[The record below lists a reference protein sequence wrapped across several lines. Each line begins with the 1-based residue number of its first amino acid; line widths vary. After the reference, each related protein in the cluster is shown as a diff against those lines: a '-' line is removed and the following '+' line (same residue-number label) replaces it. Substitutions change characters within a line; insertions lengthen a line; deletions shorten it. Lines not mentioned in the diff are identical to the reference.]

1 MNLLNIVKDYLPAS
15 LVQQTA
21 QQTGESESSIANLMN
36 AAIPS
41 VLGGLITKS
50 QTDSNGIFSLVK
62 SAANAGILNKLG
74 SIVDVNQTSNA
85 GSFNIWT
92 ILQQLF
98 GDKLQSL
105 VSALSGFAGVKESS
119 AQTVLGLSGAAT
131 LGAVGSQVE
140 QNNLDA
146 NGLSSFL
153 QSQKS
158 NLASWAPA
166 GFDLSKVA
174 GILGLG
180 SLFAT
185 NPLSE
190 GNNISNTPPPPPPSY
205 SSHPEPPKK
214 GNGWLVPLII
224 LAALGGL
231 IWYLMK
237 SCNKEDMNTG
247 NATVETPIAPSGDTA
262 NPQPQT
268 PPATG
273 TGTMDAS
280 GNWVS
285 DWGAEQTI
293 KLADGTELK
302 VGQNSTEYKLY
313 QFITDAGMQIDTVD
327 KTKNWISFDRVYFE
341 TGKSVLT
348 QESQNQIKNIALILK
363 NYPQAAIKIGGYT
376 DNTGDAAINKKISDE
391 RAKIVGK
398 ELIKSGAAAKQ
409 VVESVGY
416 GPEHPIATNETEEG
430 KAQNRRVDLKV
441 ASK

>member
-1 MNLLNIVKDYLPAS
+1 MDLLSIIKNYLPAS

-21 QQTGESESSIANLMN
+21 QQTGESESSISNLLN
-36 AAIPS
+36 AAIPA
-41 VLGGLITKS
+41 VLGGLVAKS
-50 QTDSNGIFSLVK
+50 QTDSNGIYSLAT

-98 GDKLQSL
+98 GDKLQNL
-105 VSALSGFAGVKESS
+105 ISALAGFAGVKESS
-119 AQTVLGLSGAAT
+119 AQTVLGLSGATT
-131 LGAVGSQVE
+131 LGAVGTYVA

-146 NGLSSFL
+146 NGLSSLL
-153 QSQKS
+153 QSQKG
-158 NLASWAPA
+158 NLASSVPA
-166 GFDLSKVA
+166 GFDFSNVA
-174 GILGLG
+174 GMLGLG

-185 NPLSE
+185 KPVSE
-190 GNNISNTPPPPPPSY
+190 INNINNTPPPPPAY

-237 SCNKEDMNTG
+237 SCNKEEATTN
-247 NATVETPIAPSGDTA
+247 NAAIEAPAPTGDTA

-268 PPATG
+268 PPSTAA
-273 TGTMDAS
+273 GTMDAS
-280 GNWVS
+280 GNWVA
-285 DWGAEQTI
+285 DWGTEQTI

-302 VGQNSTEYKLY
+302 VGQNSTEYRLY

-376 DNTGDAAINKKISDE
+376 DNTGDAAINKKVSDE
-391 RAKIVGK
+391 RAKVVGK
-398 ELIKSGAAAKQ
+398 ELVKSGAAAKQ

-416 GPEHPIATNETEEG
+416 GPEHPIASNDTEEG

>member
-1 MNLLNIVKDYLPAS
+1 MDLLSIVKNYLPDS

-21 QQTGESESSIANLMN
+21 QQTGESESSISNLLH
-36 AAIPS
+36 AAIPA
-41 VLGGLITKS
+41 VVGGLIAKS
-50 QTDSNGIFSLVK
+50 QTDSNGIYSLVT
-62 SAANAGILNKLG
+62 SANNAGILNKLG

-92 ILQQLF
+92 ILQELF

-105 VSALSGFAGVKESS
+105 INALAGFAGVKASS
-119 AQTVLGLSGAAT
+119 AQTVLGLSGATT
-131 LGAVGSQVE
+131 LGAVGTYVE

-158 NLASWAPA
+158 NLATWAPA
-166 GFDLSKVA
+166 GFDFSNVA
-174 GILGLG
+174 GILGMG
-180 SLFAT
+180 SLFAA
-185 NPLSE
+185 NPVNE
-190 GNNISNTPPPPPPSY
+190 GDNINNAPPPPPPAY

-214 GNGWLVPLII
+214 GNGWLVPVII
-224 LAALGGL
+224 LIALAGL

-237 SCNKEDMNTG
+237 SCNKEEA
-247 NATVETPIAPSGDTA
+247 ATNNPVIENPAPPAGDTA
-262 NPQPQT
+262 NPKPPT
-268 PPATG
+268 SPAT

-280 GNWVS
+280 GNWVA
-285 DWGAEQTI
+285 DWGTEQTI

-348 QESQNQIKNIALILK
+348 QESQNQIKNIGLILK
-363 NYPQAAIKIGGYT
+363 NYPQASIKIGGYT
-376 DNTGDAAINKKISDE
+376 DNTGDAAINKKVSDE
-391 RAKIVGK
+391 RAKVVGK
-398 ELIKSGAAAKQ
+398 ELVKSGATAKQ

-416 GPEHPIATNETEEG
+416 GPEHPIASNDTEEG

>member
-1 MNLLNIVKDYLPAS
+1 MNLLNIVKDYLPAG

-62 SAANAGILNKLG
+62 SAANAGILNKLS

-105 VSALSGFAGVKESS
+105 ISALSGFAGVKESS

-166 GFDLSKVA
+166 GFDFSKIA
-174 GILGLG
+174 GALGLG

-190 GNNISNTPPPPPPSY
+190 GNNISNTPPTPPPY

-237 SCNKEDMNTG
+237 SCNKEDKNIG
-247 NATVETPIAPSGDTA
+247 NATVETPMAPTGDTA

-268 PPATG
+268 PPATV

-313 QFITDAGMQIDTVD
+313 RFITDAGMQIDTVD

-363 NYPQAAIKIGGYT
+363 NYPQATIKIGGYT

-398 ELIKSGAAAKQ
+398 ELVKSGAAAKQ

-416 GPEHPIATNETEEG
+416 GPEHPIASNDTDEG

>member
-1 MNLLNIVKDYLPAS
+1 MNLLSIVKNYLPAS
-15 LVQQTA
+15 LVQETA
-21 QQTGESESSIANLMN
+21 RQTGESENSISNLMG

-41 VLGGLITKS
+41 VLGGLIAQS

-74 SIVDVNQTSNA
+74 SIVDVNQSSNA

-98 GDKLQSL
+98 GHKLQGLVTSL
-105 VSALSGFAGVKESS
+105 AGFAGVKESS
-119 AQTVLGLSGAAT
+119 AQTVLGLSGAAS
-131 LGAVGSQVE
+131 LGAVGTYVE
-140 QNNLDA
+140 ENNLDA
-146 NGLSSFL
+146 NGLNTFL

-158 NLASWAPA
+158 QLASWAPA
-166 GFDLSKVA
+166 GFDFSKMA
-174 GILGLG
+174 GVLGLG
-180 SLFAT
+180 SLFAA
-185 NPLSE
+185 NPAGE
-190 GNNISNTPPPPPPSY
+190 INNISNTPPPPPAY

-237 SCNKEDMNTG
+237 SCNKEAANNSGTEMP
-247 NATVETPIAPSGDTA
+247 AAPVNDTA
-262 NPQPQT
+262 NHT
-268 PPATG
+268 PAPPPAATG
-273 TGTMDAS
+273 TLDAS

-285 DWGAEQTI
+285 DQGAEQTI
-293 KLADGTELK
+293 KLADGTELR
-302 VGQNSTEYKLY
+302 VGANSTEYKLY
-313 QFITDAGMQIDTVD
+313 QFITDAAFQIDTVD

-348 QESQNQIKNIALILK
+348 QQSQNQIKNIALILK
-363 NYPQAAIKIGGYT
+363 NYPQASIKIGGYT
-376 DNTGDAAINKKISDE
+376 DNTGNADINKKISDE

-398 ELIKSGAAAKQ
+398 ELVASGAAAKQ
-409 VVESVGY
+409 VVEAVGY
-416 GPEHPIATNETEEG
+416 GPEHPIASNDTEEG

>member
-1 MNLLNIVKDYLPAS
+1 MNLLNIVKNYLPAS
-15 LVQQTA
+15 LVADTA
-21 QQTGESESSIANLMN
+21 RQTGESESGISNLLG

-41 VLGGLITKS
+41 VLGGLIAKS

-62 SAANAGILNKLG
+62 SAASADILGKLG
-74 SIVDVNQTSNA
+74 SIVDVNQSSNA

-98 GDKLQSL
+98 GDKLQGVISSL
-105 VSALSGFAGVKESS
+105 AGFAGVKESS
-119 AQTVLGLSGAAT
+119 AQTVLGLSGATT
-131 LGAVGSQVE
+131 LGAVGKHVE
-140 QNNLDA
+140 EHNLDA
-146 NGLSSFL
+146 NGLNTFL

-158 NLASWAPA
+158 QLASWAPA
-166 GFDLSKVA
+166 GFDFSKMA
-174 GILGLG
+174 GVLGLG
-180 SLFAT
+180 SLFAA
-185 NPLSE
+185 NPVGE
-190 GNNISNTPPPPPPSY
+190 INNISSTPPPPPSY

-237 SCNKEDMNTG
+237 SCNKEA
-247 NATVETPIAPSGDTA
+247 ATNSGTEMPATPVNDTA
-262 NPQPQT
+262 NHTPT
-268 PPATG
+268 PPPTTTTTG
-273 TGTMDAS
+273 TLDAS

-285 DWGAEQTI
+285 EQGAEQTI

-302 VGQNSTEYKLY
+302 VGANSTEYKLY
-313 QFITDAGMQIDTVD
+313 QFITDAAFQIDTVD
-327 KTKNWISFDRVYFE
+327 KTKNWVSFDRVYFE

-348 QESQNQIKNIALILK
+348 QQSQNQIKNIGLILK
-363 NYPQAAIKIGGYT
+363 NYPQASIKIGGYT
-376 DNTGDAAINKKISDE
+376 DNTGNADINKKISDE

-398 ELIKSGAAAKQ
+398 ELVASGAAAKQ

-416 GPEHPIATNETEEG
+416 GPEHPIASNDTEEG